1 MSKAPKRAPRSSAKA
16 SGDDTLSGLLQQ
28 LTKTAKAKG
37 PQVELAEILE
47 VIGER
52 AFGPWLMLVGLV
64 GLSPLAILPAVPTLL
79 AVLTLLTSV
88 QVLAGRRSIWL
99 PRQLTGLSIKAT
111 RLKAVAQ
118 RMETVAR
125 VVDRIVR
132 PRLRVLTTA
141 LAHRLIAAVCVVV
154 ALVIP
159 PLELVPF
166 AGTAPAAALT
176 AFGLG
181 LSARD
186 GLLVLLSLLLSLATL
201 GLGAH
206 ALLT

>member
-1 MSKAPKRAPRSSAKA
+1 MSKAPKRTRSNLSKA

-37 PQVELAEILE
+37 PHVELAEILE

-79 AVLTLLTSV
+79 AVLTLLTSL

-99 PRQLTGLSIKAT
+99 PRRLTGLSIKAT
-111 RLKAVAQ
+111 RLKSAAK

-132 PRLRVLTTA
+132 PRLRSLTTP
-141 LAHRLIAAVCVVV
+141 LAHRLTAAICVLI
-154 ALVIP
+154 ALVTP

-181 LSARD
+181 LTARD
-186 GLLVLLSLLLSLATL
+186 GLLVLLSFLLSIATL
-201 GLGAH
+201 GFGAH